1 MLPPDLVDRMVRML
15 SPTELNL
22 RKRKR
27 LVRLISEYVPEDR
40 LLRILDGN
48 YAGPLTEGSLRGGTG
63 LVKKLEQSVAP
74 SAPPPAPKAKDVR
87 KGVVKM
93 QEHEAGQIRRKAK
106 GKMRPTS
113 CGGTGP

>member
-1 MLPPDLVDRMVRML
+1 MLHPDLVDRMVRML

-22 RKRKR
+22 RKRRR
-27 LVRLISEYVPEDR
+27 LVKLISEYVPEDR

-48 YAGPLTEGSLRGGTG
+48 YASPLTEGSLRGGIG
-63 LVKKLEQSVAP
+63 LVKKLGPSAAP
-74 SAPPPAPKAKDVR
+74 SAPPPAPVKDVR